1 MLFSCSVE
9 YRAFPSKPLF
19 GQFLYGVLRS
29 SLPSGVRS
37 ADGANLV
44 GQPLEERCCRS
55 QKRQNTVSAKNI
67 INHDHRAKGTLTKE
81 MPIEIRKIKGMA
93 KPLKKLYLA
102 DLLSRSSLVRIGPQ
116 VAEVLKQ
123 EMQDTT
129 DIVEIS
135 TKDLDA
141 FVEGTVGWVSVRL
154 IWTLEDGTEIP
165 TRWTAVFHQEDDEW
179 KMVQAH
185 TSVGVPNEELFGR

>member
-1 MLFSCSVE
+1 MQRSAELQDRVLDGFEAFSSRDTSVVDRDTSRHE
-9 YRAFPSKPLF
+9 
-19 GQFLYGVLRS
+19 
-29 SLPSGVRS
+29 GVR
-37 ADGANLV
+37 L
-44 GQPLEERCCRS
+44 
-55 QKRQNTVSAKNI
+55 I
-67 INHDHRAKGTLTKE
+67 GTDPDE
-81 MPIEIRKIKGMA
+81 WFEGE
-93 KPLKKLYLA
+93 
-102 DLLSRSSLVRIGPQ
+102 Q

-123 EMQDTT
+123 EMRDTT

-141 FVEGTVGWVSVRL
+141 FVEGTVGWVSGRV

-165 TRWTAVFHQEDDEW
+165 TRWTAVFHQEDGEW

>member
-1 MLFSCSVE
+1 MERSAELQDRVLDGFEAFSSRDTSVVDRDTSRHE
-9 YRAFPSKPLF
+9 
-19 GQFLYGVLRS
+19 
-29 SLPSGVRS
+29 GVR
-37 ADGANLV
+37 L
-44 GQPLEERCCRS
+44 
-55 QKRQNTVSAKNI
+55 I
-67 INHDHRAKGTLTKE
+67 GTDPDE
-81 MPIEIRKIKGMA
+81 WFEGE
-93 KPLKKLYLA
+93 
-102 DLLSRSSLVRIGPQ
+102 Q

-141 FVEGTVGWVSVRL
+141 FVEGTVGWVSGRV